1 MTTVDAIPPTRPNS
15 ATDLGTADLGAANLE
30 DRAAGAL
37 WGLAL
42 GDALGMPTQVLSP
55 QAIARRYGRID
66 GFVAPDADH
75 PVSHGL
81 PAAAVTDDTEQT
93 MLLAR
98 HLIGGKGRLDPV
110 GWARALLD
118 WEAGVAARG
127 LSDLLGPSTR
137 RAIDALLAGEPADT
151 AGRTGDTNGAA
162 MRIAPVAIAT
172 PAEPLGDLVDRVAEI
187 SRPTHNTGLAIAAA
201 AAVAAAISAA
211 LDGADLEAAEA
222 AALAAAGDGATRGH
236 WVAGADIAARLEMA
250 IALAREVPADMPMGG
265 AVARIAARIGTSV
278 AAQESVPTAFAVLRL
293 AGGDAWTAGL
303 IAAGIGGDT
312 DTIGAI
318 AGAMAGALT
327 GARALPAEARAR
339 LAEVNRLDIEPLAR
353 GLLALRA
360 RVTGAPAAEAAR

>member
-1 MTTVDAIPPTRPNS
+1 
-15 ATDLGTADLGAANLE
+15 
-30 DRAAGAL
+30 
-37 WGLAL
+37 
-42 GDALGMPTQVLSP
+42 MPTQVLSP
-55 QAIARRYGRID
+55 QAIAWRYGRID

-93 MLLAR
+93 LLLAR
-98 HLIGGKGRLDPV
+98 HLIDRGGSLDPV

-137 RAIDALLAGEPADT
+137 RAIDALLAGEPVET

-172 PAEPLGDLVDRVAEI
+172 PVEPLGELVDRVAEI

-211 LDGADLEAAEA
+211 LDGADLAAAEA
-222 AALAAAGDGATRGH
+222 AALAAAEAGASRGH
-236 WVAGADIAARLEMA
+236 WVAGADIAARIRMA
-250 IALAREVPADMPMGG
+250 TALAREVPTGTTIEA
-265 AVARIAARIGTSV
+265 AAARIAARIGTSV

-293 AGGDAWTAGL
+293 ADGDAWTAGL
-303 IAAGIGGDT
+303 VAAAIGGDT

-318 AGAMAGALT
+318 AGAMAGALA
-327 GARALPAEARAR
+327 GARAQPADARAR
-339 LAEVNRLDIEPLAR
+339 LAEVNRLDIDPLAR

-360 RVTGAPAAEAAR
+360 EAVRAPAAGAAP